1 MALLEV
7 SGLKTSFFSEAGE
20 TKAVDGIDFS
30 IDEGRTLGIV
40 GESGS
45 GKTVSALSIMGL
57 LPESA
62 RVIEGSVLFAGE
74 ELIGASE
81 SRMRRVRGS
90 RIGMVFQDPL
100 SSLNP
105 VYTIGAQIAEAVR
118 LHHTEAT
125 SVDAEVE
132 LLLRRVEMADPR
144 SAARAYP
151 HQLSGG
157 MRQRATIAIAL
168 AGRPELLIADEP
180 TTALDVTV
188 QAQILDLLARVERQS
203 RMAMILITHDLGVV
217 ASVAD
222 DVVVMRQGRVVE
234 SGTVETLFAH
244 PTDDYT
250 KRLLDAMPRLEVE

>member
-7 SGLKTSFFSEAGE
+7 RGLKTSFFSDAGR
-20 TKAVDGIDFS
+20 TKAVDGISFS
-30 IDEGRTLGIV
+30 VDRGRTLGIV

-45 GKTVSALSIMGL
+45 GKTVTALSIMGL
-57 LPESA
+57 LPDAA
-62 RVIEGSVLFAGE
+62 RVIGGSVLLDGE
-74 ELIGASE
+74 ELIGAPE

-90 RIGMVFQDPL
+90 RVGMVFQDPL

-105 VYTIGAQIAEAVR
+105 VYTIGAQIGEAVR
-118 LHHTEAT
+118 LHDVGAA

-132 LLLRRVEMADPR
+132 LLLRQVEMPDPR
-144 SAARAYP
+144 SAARSYP

-168 AGRPELLIADEP
+168 AGRPELLVADEP

-188 QAQILDLLARVERQS
+188 QAQILDLLARLQS
-203 RMAMILITHDLGVV
+203 QSKMAMILITHDLGVV

-222 DVVVMRQGRVVE
+222 NVVVMRQGRVVE
-234 SGTVETLFAH
+234 TGAVDALFAH
-244 PTDDYT
+244 PTDEYT
-250 KRLLDAMPRLEVE
+250 KQLLDAMPRLGVG